1 MNTSRIGNV
10 GEAKVLCK
18 FVEMGIPVY
27 LPYGDGEEID
37 MLAIFNNKINR
48 IQVKTTRNVHDNGL
62 IIWKLTKQE
71 MYHGNNVKYDIYA
84 IDYFAL
90 YCIEADVLCLFP
102 ISEAHL
108 GGISMRLSTYS
119 GKKLSTMHFVEDYSF
134 EKIIGHL

>member
-1 MNTSRIGNV
+1 MNTSQVGNI

-37 MLAIFNNKINR
+37 MLAIFNKKINR
-48 IQVKTTRNVHDNGL
+48 IQVKTTRNVHNNGL
-62 IIWKLTKQE
+62 IRWKLTKQE
-71 MYHGNNVKYDIYA
+71 MYHGNNVKYNIDA

-102 ISEAHL
+102 IKEAHL
-108 GGISMRLSTYS
+108 GEISMRLNTYS